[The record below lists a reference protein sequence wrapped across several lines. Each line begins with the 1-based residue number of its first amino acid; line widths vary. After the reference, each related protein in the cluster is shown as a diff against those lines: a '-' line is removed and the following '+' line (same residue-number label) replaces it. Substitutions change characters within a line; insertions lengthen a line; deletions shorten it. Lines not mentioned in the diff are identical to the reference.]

1 MRLER
6 KRRGEGEGLVFL
18 TLGGW
23 YWEVAYCAEAQT
35 ELEFVAGKEGGGRRK
50 LGQRGGRRREQ
61 HLYLS
66 FFADHAAKQPGEA
79 HASLISIT
87 PCFQRGHRQNN
98 KEGLRGKILT
108 TCKTVAS
115 AKRRKRFSN
124 NAKKIKN
131 KNKSAPENAE
141 EGWEGSWKLRSS
153 AG

>member
-1 MRLER
+1 M
-6 KRRGEGEGLVFL
+6 
-18 TLGGW
+18 
-23 YWEVAYCAEAQT
+23 
-35 ELEFVAGKEGGGRRK
+35 AGKEGGGRRK

-124 NAKKIKN
+124 NAKKIKIKIN
-131 KNKSAPENAE
+131 QH
-141 EGWEGSWKLRSS
+141 LRMLRRGGRVVGNSGPQQ
-153 AG
+153 AKEV